1 MKKISNVKL
10 TYKALSVLLAFSFM
24 ATIIGFSVA
33 YLENKNYTA
42 LTAKYDEAIEK
53 ISDLEISVSALM
65 ATEVQYTA
73 TDYNPYP
80 AENHTQEITT
90 TLAETE
96 EDTAYTS
103 ENTTSHTEEK
113 ISEQHSEESATT
125 KATSGTYYVTHSG
138 KKYHV
143 ASCSYLS
150 KSKIAITIDRIK
162 AEGYSP
168 CSRCIK

>member
-10 TYKALSVLLAFSFM
+10 TYKALSLLLAFSFI

-65 ATEVQYTA
+65 ATEAQNI
-73 TDYNPYP
+73 TDYSPYP

-90 TLAETE
+90 TLAEIR
-96 EDTAYTS
+96 EDTTYTA
-103 ENTTSHTEEK
+103 ENTTSHTEEA
-113 ISEQHSEESATT
+113 ATVRD
-125 KATSGTYYVTHSG
+125 TSGTYYVTHSG